1 MPPPLADDSV
11 PSLAAAEADEKRV
24 PSTPPYRTPGGAP
37 APQDPMGAG
46 CGRSG
51 RSGVVHGG
59 DEEKVAAVVD
69 PNTHGG
75 SCEGEDGN
83 GRQ

>member
-1 MPPPLADDSV
+1 V
-11 PSLAAAEADEKRV
+11 VR
-24 PSTPPYRTPGGAP
+24 GG
-37 APQDPMGAG
+37 G
-46 CGRSG
+46 
-51 RSGVVHGG
+51 
-59 DEEKVAAVVD
+59 EEKVAAVVD

>member
-1 MPPPLADDSV
+1 M
-11 PSLAAAEADEKRV
+11 R
-24 PSTPPYRTPGGAP
+24 
-37 APQDPMGAG
+37 AG
-46 CGRSG
+46 CGRCC
-51 RSGVVHGG
+51 RSEVVRGG
-59 DEEKVAAVVD
+59 GEEKVAAVVD